1 MSSKVISYYDWS
13 LGFKGNNT
21 DRTSKITLTKKLNSI
36 GIADNDFKNYLRKTF
51 SGSKLV
57 GWQQKTNS
65 LFQNHTIGF

>member
-36 GIADNDFKNYLRKTF
+36 GIADNDFKNYLRKWKNRNL
-51 SGSKLV
+51 S
-57 GWQQKTNS
+57 
-65 LFQNHTIGF
+65 